1 MSNSTG
7 GGGGPQG
14 ELQLLERVFFRL
26 GMAETDEQLQVS
38 NNQIHMFAG
47 FFSLEY

>member
-47 FFSLEY
+47 FFH